1 MCFCESLHDH
11 LIIIVIR
18 TVFLLTAIQATV
30 LSVENSDE
38 YTLRYKVTVHENFT
52 VMYIVYYNSIY
63 IEKTNTLFKTCKLY

>member
-52 VMYIVYYNSIY
+52 VMYIVYYY
-63 IEKTNTLFKTCKLY
+63 